1 MTAVALAAV
10 VAAFVSLP
18 LSGAQAAPTRPIA
31 PQAAVADVRGTVV
44 GHAWRADGSA
54 YAQARLRLRDVQT
67 GRPTATAVAD
77 DGGQFTFDRVAPGA
91 YVVELLDGTEHVIA
105 LGPLFGVSRD
115 ETVTTFVRL
124 ATKSPWF
131 SGFFT
136 NAAAA
141 AIAAASGLGITAS
154 GSSGLPASPQ

>member
-1 MTAVALAAV
+1 MAAP
-10 VAAFVSLP
+10 VSRP
-18 LSGAQAAPTRPIA
+18 LSGAQAASPRPA
-31 PQAAVADVRGTVV
+31 SRQAAQVAVADVRGTVV
-44 GHAWRADGSA
+44 GHAWRADGSP
-54 YAQARLRLRDVQT
+54 YPQARLRLRDVQT

-77 DGGQFTFDRVAPGA
+77 DRGQFTFDRVPPGA

-105 LGPLFGVSRD
+105 IGPLFGVSRD

-136 NAAAA
+136 NAATA
-141 AIAAASGLGITAS
+141 AIAVASGLGITAT